1 MQQLHK
7 NDKVLQGT
15 GRLVGRRKKEK
26 RFGILQKT
34 AAKDWFVERL
44 RKEKRKKIK
53 RQIKKM
59 GNKKKRK
66 ERLRERT

>member
-1 MQQLHK
+1 LQQLHK

-34 AAKDWFVERL
+34 AAKD
-44 RKEKRKKIK
+44 
-53 RQIKKM
+53 
-59 GNKKKRK
+59 
-66 ERLRERT
+66 